1 MYCTQYTRPIDND
14 GMQHNPEEQGKERI
28 EIRSYNAK
36 TPVTMDAGCE
46 GDRTMP
52 CKKETHT

>member
-28 EIRSYNAK
+28 EIK
-36 TPVTMDAGCE
+36 II
-46 GDRTMP
+46 
-52 CKKETHT
+52 